1 MIPPIPL
8 TKNITLLGTQ
18 FFNLYLVKGETYA
31 LIEGGV
37 SGIAHDL
44 LAQLNQLNVSPE
56 AISHLVIL
64 HSHFD
69 HMMIFFILRERYPW
83 LKIVSSRLNQ
93 AVFSS
98 ERILAK
104 IFDAD
109 RKITLGMMERG
120 LISEAPNIHPGI
132 SLPLDLPV
140 EGNSTLDL
148 GKGVKLTFVDTPGH
162 SPDCLAAYDDREEI
176 LFCSD
181 AAGFYL
187 PPEVFRPNYWYSLEE
202 SDKSFDR
209 MKRIDPKILCR
220 GHHGAIIGRESVR
233 RNLQAAHQSMKDFK
247 TFVLNG
253 IQKGGSVDDLTK
265 QVTDQ
270 FSKGFLELFPYEEN
284 YRLWKLLIRR
294 TLEHLGIEIEERPQG
309 TKAFCLCPLR

>member
-1 MIPPIPL
+1 MMPPISL
-8 TKNITLLGTQ
+8 TEKITLLGSQ

-37 SGIAHDL
+37 SGVTHDV

-69 HMMIFFILRERYPW
+69 HMMVFFILKQRYPW
-83 LKIVSSRLNQ
+83 LKIVSSSMNR
-93 AVFSS
+93 AVFSN

-109 RKITLGMMERG
+109 RKITLGMMAKG
-120 LISEAPNIHPGI
+120 LISEAPEFHPET
-132 SLPLDLPV
+132 SLSLDLPV
-140 EGNSTLDL
+140 EGNSCLDL
-148 GKGVKLTFVDTPGH
+148 GKGVTLTFIDTPGH
-162 SPDCLAAYDDREEI
+162 SPDCLAAYDAQEGV

-202 SDKSFDR
+202 SDNSFER
-209 MKRIDPKILCR
+209 MKRMDPNILCR
-220 GHHGAIIGRESVR
+220 GHYGAIVGRISVR
-233 RNLQAAHQSMKDFK
+233 GNLQTAHQSMRDFR
-247 TFVLNG
+247 TFVMDR
-253 IQKGGSVDDLTK
+253 IQNGGSVDDLTR
-265 QVTDQ
+265 QVTEE
-270 FSKGFLELFPYEEN
+270 FSKGFLELFPFEDN
-284 YRLWKLLIRR
+284 YRLWRLLIRR
-294 TLEHLGIEIEERPQG
+294 TLEHLGIEVEERP
-309 TKAFCLCPLR
+309 

>member
-8 TKNITLLGTQ
+8 TKNITLLGSQ

-37 SGIAHDL
+37 SGVTHDF

-69 HMMIFFILRERYPW
+69 HMMVFFILKQRYPW
-83 LKIVSSRLNQ
+83 LKVVSSPFNRT
-93 AVFSS
+93 VFSS

-109 RKITLGMMERG
+109 RKITLGMMGQG
-120 LISEAPNIHPGI
+120 LISQAPDFHAGT

-140 EGNSTLDL
+140 EGNSSLDL
-148 GKGVKLTFVDTPGH
+148 GKGVTLTFVDTPGH
-162 SPDCLAAYDDREEI
+162 SPDCLAAYDAQEGV

-187 PPEVFRPNYWYSLEE
+187 PPEVFCPNYWYSLEE

-209 MKRIDPKILCR
+209 IKRIDPDILCR
-220 GHHGAIIGRESVR
+220 GHYGAIVGRESVR
-233 RNLQAAHQSMKDFK
+233 RNLQTAHQSMRDFK
-247 TFVLNG
+247 IFVMDR
-253 IQKGGSVDDLTK
+253 IQNGGSVDDLTK
-265 QVTDQ
+265 QVTEQ

-294 TLEHLGIEIEERPQG
+294 TLEHLGIEIEES
-309 TKAFCLCPLR
+309 L

>member
-1 MIPPIPL
+1 MIPPVPL
-8 TKNITLLGTQ
+8 TEKITLLGSQ

-37 SGIAHDL
+37 SGVTHDVL
-44 LAQLNQLNVSPE
+44 TQLNQINVSPE

-69 HMMIFFILRERYPW
+69 HLMVFLTLKQRYPW
-83 LKIVSSRLNQ
+83 LKIVSSPLNQ
-93 AVFSS
+93 TVFSN

-109 RKITLGMMERG
+109 RKITLGMLGQG
-120 LISEAPNIHPGI
+120 LISEAPEFHPGT
-132 SLPLDLPV
+132 SLPIDLPMN
-140 EGNSTLDL
+140 GNSILDL
-148 GKGVKLTFVDTPGH
+148 GKGVTLTFVDTPGH
-162 SPDCLAAYDDREEI
+162 SPDCLAAYDDRQEI

-187 PPEVFRPNYWYSLEE
+187 PPDVFRPNYWYSLEE

-209 MKRIDPKILCR
+209 MKRIDPNILCR
-220 GHHGAIIGRESVR
+220 GHYGAIVGRESVR
-233 RNLQAAHQSMKDFK
+233 RNLQTAHQSMRDFR
-247 TFVLNG
+247 TFVMDR
-253 IQKGGSVDDLTK
+253 IQNGGSVDDLTR
-265 QVTDQ
+265 QVTEQ
-270 FSKGFLELFPYEEN
+270 FSKGFLELFPYEDN

-294 TLEHLGIEIEERPQG
+294 TLEHLGIEVEERP
-309 TKAFCLCPLR
+309 